1 MSENRANEG
10 NACVNSPEVTVA
22 DVRASFN
29 RKIKNH
35 FTVTWFGRPLANL
48 MTPPFFNAGWS
59 ADGVSYLRIVMA
71 AGGIGLLL
79 SASAALHAAAAVIF
93 YLCFVLDCVD
103 GNLARLRGT
112 VSYWGK
118 FLDGL
123 SDFVFVLGAPIAAG
137 VGLWL
142 YAARA
147 DLLLV
152 GALVTVTSLASQM
165 VRSRLSFTREWMT
178 ASSGPLNDATVVRAD
193 RSRAVQ
199 GVVSAIYVNGTFFAP
214 VLLLIPQTGP
224 VWYVWCLVVV
234 QLVPEVIWLMATI
247 AEARVILDRPR
258 RSIHSAPPA
267 KDASS

>member
-1 MSENRANEG
+1 MTESRSTHQKG
-10 NACVNSPEVTVA
+10 GGPSPNVTVA

-35 FTVTWFGRPLANL
+35 FTVSWFGRPLANL
-48 MTPPFFNAGWS
+48 MTPPFYNAGWS
-59 ADGVSYLRIVMA
+59 ANGVSYLRIVIA
-71 AGGIGLLL
+71 FGGVGLLL
-79 SASAALHAAAAVIF
+79 TGAPLLHVAAAAIF

-103 GNLARLRGT
+103 GNLARMRGT
-112 VSYWGK
+112 VTYWGK

-142 YAARA
+142 FAGRA
-147 DLLLV
+147 DLMLL
-152 GALVTVTSLASQM
+152 GALVTATSLTSQM

-178 ASSGPLNDATVVRAD
+178 ANSGPIDDATTARAG
-193 RSRAVQ
+193 RARAIQ

-214 VLLLIPQTGP
+214 LLLLIPHDGA

-247 AEARVILDRPR
+247 AEARVILDRSR
-258 RSIHSAPPA
+258 RSIHAAPPTEE
-267 KDASS
+267 AS

>member
-1 MSENRANEG
+1 MTETRI
-10 NACVNSPEVTVA
+10 TVA

-29 RKIKNH
+29 REIKNH

-48 MTPPFFNAGWS
+48 MTPPFFNTGWS
-59 ADGVSYLRIVMA
+59 ADGVSYLRIVIAMV
-71 AGGIGLLL
+71 GVGLLL
-79 SASAALHAAAAVIF
+79 SASPVLHVAAAVIF

-112 VSYWGK
+112 VTYWGK

-152 GALVTVTSLASQM
+152 GALVTATSLASQM

-178 ASSGPLNDATVVRAD
+178 ANSGPLNDATVARAG

-199 GVVSAIYVNGTFFAP
+199 RVVSAIYVNGTFFAP
-214 VLLLIPQTGP
+214 VLLLFPQAGP
-224 VWYVWCLVVV
+224 VWYVWCLVVA

-247 AEARVILDRPR
+247 AEARVILDRSR
-258 RSIHSAPPA
+258 RSIHAAPPA
-267 KDASS
+267 ENVSS